1 MDPIAQIA
9 LAGGLAW
16 ASGIRLYAV
25 VFLAGVLGR
34 FGYLALPSHL
44 EILQDPLVL
53 TVAGVLLIAEFVADK
68 VPAFDSVWDSVHTFI
83 RVPAGAVLAAA
94 ALGDMDPAWVAV
106 AAIAGGTIASAA
118 HATKAGSRALIN
130 TSPEPFSNWTASF
143 AEDFAVPL
151 GFWLAI
157 QYPVLFLGLLVAF
170 LALAAWLIPKLWRG
184 LRGLFARLRGTI
196 EGSQAS

>member
-1 MDPIAQIA
+1 MDPLGQVA

-25 VFLAGVLGR
+25 LFLAGALAR
-34 FGYLALPSHL
+34 IGYLDLPAHL
-44 EILQDPLVL
+44 EVLQEPLVM
-53 TVAGVLLIAEFVADK
+53 TVAATLLVAEFVADK
-68 VPAFDSVWDSVHTFI
+68 VPAFDSVWDGIHTFI

-94 ALGDMDPAWVAV
+94 ALGNMDPVWVAV
-106 AAIAGGTIASAA
+106 AAILGGTVASAA

-143 AEDFAVPL
+143 AEDLAVPV

-157 QYPVLFLGLLVAF
+157 QYPILFLGLLIAF
-170 LALAAWLIPKLWRG
+170 IAFAAWLLPKLWVG
-184 LRGLFARLRGTI
+184 LRSVLDRLRR
-196 EGSQAS
+196 AFA